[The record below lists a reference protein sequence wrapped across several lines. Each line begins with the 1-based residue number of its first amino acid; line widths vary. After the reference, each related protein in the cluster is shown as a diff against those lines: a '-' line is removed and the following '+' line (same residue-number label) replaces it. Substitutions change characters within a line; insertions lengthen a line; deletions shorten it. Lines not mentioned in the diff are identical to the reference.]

1 MQRTPA
7 LYKVLSVL
15 CLFLL
20 GSFGVTLAAHNT
32 TGTTPT
38 TPSSAAAKRAAA
50 RSAHSRRAI
59 HARRAASTRRTVAA
73 RATRRVVHP
82 AAAAVVRTR
91 ATAHHVRRR
100 RVVEYADPGEDDVTT
115 YDDPVIRSIAVEA
128 LGHEKGAVL
137 AVDPTTG
144 RVLAIV
150 NQKMAF
156 SAALEPCSTIKPF
169 IAVAGLQEGVITRD
183 TMIEVGRRRY
193 MDLTE
198 AMAHSNNHFFETV
211 GSQLGFERV
220 IKYDELLGLGQRVG
234 YEIPEEQTGSLP
246 ASPPERGGVA
256 RMSSFGEGI
265 RMTPFQ
271 LASLVS
277 TLATGGAQY
286 YLQYPRTEA
295 DIQNFQPRLR
305 QQLDIAPLLP
315 DLRQGMLAAVLYG
328 TAKQSYDPYGEQALG
343 KTGTCNDEDLGGRLG
358 WFASYADQAHPKIV
372 LVVLLHGRSR
382 IISGPHASEI
392 AGRIYR
398 GLSERNYFADAPMTR
413 ESPGVYPDPAAE
425 VRTMAGA
432 PSSSSTIR

>member
-1 MQRTPA
+1 MHRTPA
-7 LYKVLSVL
+7 IYRIIVTLS
-15 CLFLL
+15 LFLL
-20 GSFGVTLAAHNT
+20 GTFGVTF
-32 TGTTPT
+32 TGSGRADASRARYTPT
-38 TPSSAAAKRAAA
+38 KRTTTTARRRAAA
-50 RSAHSRRAI
+50 TRHAATTRTISARTHARAAAHRAHHSRY
-59 HARRAASTRRTVAA
+59 SDYT
-73 RATRRVVHP
+73 
-82 AAAAVVRTR
+82 
-91 ATAHHVRRR
+91 
-100 RVVEYADPGEDDVTT
+100 DPGQDDVTT

-128 LGHEKGAVL
+128 IGHEKGAVV

-144 RVLAIV
+144 RILTIV

-183 TMIEVGRRRY
+183 TMIQVGRRRY

-198 AMAHSNNHFFETV
+198 AMAHSNNHFFEKV
-211 GSQLGFERV
+211 GSELGFERV
-220 IKYDELLGLGQRVG
+220 IKYDEMLGLGQRVG
-234 YEIPEEQTGSLP
+234 YDIPEEQTGSLP
-246 ASPPERGGVA
+246 SSPPLFGGVA

-277 TLATGGAQY
+277 TLATGGTQY
-286 YLQYPRTEA
+286 YLQYPRTDA

-315 DLRQGMLAAVLYG
+315 DLREGMLAAVLYG

-398 GLSERNYFADAPMTR
+398 GLSERNYFADAPITR
-413 ESPGVYPDPAAE
+413 ESPGFSDPAAE
-425 VRTMAGA
+425 TKTIAAA
-432 PSSSSTIR
+432 PSYVSTSP

>member
-7 LYKVLSVL
+7 LSKAVAIL
-15 CLFLL
+15 CLILI
-20 GSFGVTLAAHNT
+20 GNFGVAFA
-32 TGTTPT
+32 GSIPT
-38 TPSSAAAKRAAA
+38 KRVVGHPA
-50 RSAHSRRAI
+50 RTRHSVSGRRSV
-59 HARRAASTRRTVAA
+59 RAA
-73 RATRRVVHP
+73 RAVPTASV
-82 AAAAVVRTR
+82 ARTR
-91 ATAHHVRRR
+91 ASSR
-100 RVVEYADPGEDDVTT
+100 RVHHRRFEESADSSQDDVAT
-115 YDDPVIRSIAVEA
+115 YDDPVIRSVAVEA

-144 RVLAIV
+144 RILAVV

-183 TMIEVGRRRY
+183 TMIQVGRRRY

-198 AMAHSNNHFFETV
+198 AMAHSNNHFFEKV
-211 GSQLGFERV
+211 GSELGFERV

-234 YEIPEEQTGSLP
+234 YGIPEEQSGALP
-246 ASPPERGGVA
+246 ASPPFGGVA

-271 LASLVS
+271 LASLVG

-286 YLQYPRTEA
+286 YLQYPRTDAE
-295 DIQNFQPRLR
+295 IQNFQPRLR

-315 DLRQGMLAAVLYG
+315 DLREGMLAAVLYG

-398 GLSERNYFADAPMTR
+398 GLSERNYFADAPLTR
-413 ESPGVYPDPAAE
+413 ESPTSYPDPAGE
-425 VRTMAGA
+425 VRTVAGA
-432 PSSSSTIR
+432 PVPSSTVSR

>member
-1 MQRTPA
+1 MGNLGVAIAARRTESIPA
-7 LYKVLSVL
+7 KRTITHSTTH
-15 CLFLL
+15 
-20 GSFGVTLAAHNT
+20 STSAH
-32 TGTTPT
+32 
-38 TPSSAAAKRAAA
+38 SAAAHPVRV
-50 RSAHSRRAI
+50 RRAST
-59 HARRAASTRRTVAA
+59 ARRAAVHATIVSVSA
-73 RATRRVVHP
+73 RASSHR
-82 AAAAVVRTR
+82 
-91 ATAHHVRRR
+91 VRRR
-100 RVVEYADPGEDDVTT
+100 RYSEYVDPGEDDVTS

-128 LGHEKGAVL
+128 LGHEKGAVV

-144 RVLAIV
+144 RILTIV
-150 NQKMAF
+150 DQKMAF

-169 IAVAGLQEGVITRD
+169 VAIAGLQEGVITRD
-183 TMIEVGRRRY
+183 TMLQVGRRRY

-198 AMAHSNNHFFETV
+198 AMAHSNNKFFEAV
-211 GSQLGFERV
+211 GSKLGFDRV
-220 IKYDELLGLGQRVG
+220 VKYDELLGLGQHVG
-234 YEIPEEQTGSLP
+234 YDIPEEETGSLP
-246 ASPPERGGVA
+246 ASPPLRGGVA

-271 LASLVS
+271 LASLVG

-286 YLQYPRTEA
+286 YLQYPRTDA
-295 DIQNFQPRLR
+295 AIQDFQPKLR

-328 TAKQSYDPYGEQALG
+328 TARQSYDPYGEQALG

-398 GLSERNYFADAPMTR
+398 GLSERNYFADAPLTR
-413 ESPGVYPDPAAE
+413 ESPAFDPDPAAE
-425 VRTMAGA
+425 IKTVAGT
-432 PSSSSTIR
+432 PDPSSTIR

>member
-7 LYKVLSVL
+7 LYRVLAAL

-20 GSFGVTLAAHNT
+20 GSFGVTF
-32 TGTTPT
+32 
-38 TPSSAAAKRAAA
+38 AA
-50 RSAHSRRAI
+50 RRTESKPTSTTTKRTVAHSMRTRRATA
-59 HARRAASTRRTVAA
+59 HPVRTRHTASTRHAA
-73 RATRRVVHP
+73 P
-82 AAAAVVRTR
+82 AAAVVRTR

-100 RVVEYADPGEDDVTT
+100 RVVEYADPGQDDVTT

-144 RVLAIV
+144 RILTIV
-150 NQKMAF
+150 DQKMAF

-183 TMIEVGRRRY
+183 TMIQVGRRRY

-211 GSQLGFERV
+211 GSELGFQRV

-234 YEIPEEQTGSLP
+234 YDIPEEQTGALP

-286 YLQYPRTEA
+286 YLQYPRTEEA
-295 DIQNFQPRLR
+295 IQDFQPKLR

-328 TAKQSYDPYGEQALG
+328 TARQSYDPYGEQALG

-398 GLSERNYFADAPMTR
+398 GLSERNYFADAPITR
-413 ESPGVYPDPAAE
+413 ESPNFFPDPAAD
-425 VRTMAGA
+425 VKTMAGA
-432 PSSSSTIR
+432 PDPSSTVR

>member
-1 MQRTPA
+1 MKQAPA
-7 LYKVLSVL
+7 LHRLLAIV
-15 CLFLL
+15 CLILIA
-20 GSFGVTLAAHNT
+20 SFGVAFAATRT
-32 TGTTPT
+32 TTTTRPIPT
-38 TPSSAAAKRAAA
+38 KRTVGHSTRTKRTVRAHRAAV
-50 RSAHSRRAI
+50 SAHS
-59 HARRAASTRRTVAA
+59 SS
-73 RATRRVVHP
+73 VH
-82 AAAAVVRTR
+82 AAAVVHTG
-91 ATAHHVRRR
+91 ASAHHGTRRR
-100 RVVEYADPGEDDVTT
+100 RYVEYADPGQDDVTT

-144 RVLAIV
+144 RILSIV
-150 NQKMAF
+150 DQKMAF

-183 TMIEVGRRRY
+183 TMIQVGRRRY

-211 GSQLGFERV
+211 GSELGFERV

-234 YEIPEEQTGSLP
+234 YDIPEEQTGSLP
-246 ASPPERGGVA
+246 ASPPENGGVA

-271 LASLVS
+271 LASLVG
-277 TLATGGAQY
+277 TLATGGMQY

-295 DIQNFQPRLR
+295 AIQDFQPRLR
-305 QQLDIAPLLP
+305 QQLDIGPLLP

-328 TAKQSYDPYGEQALG
+328 TARQSYDPYGEQALG

-398 GLSERNYFADAPMTR
+398 GLSERNYFADAPITR
-413 ESPGVYPDPAAE
+413 ESPGLYPDPAVE
-425 VRTMAGA
+425 TETMAGTSTA
-432 PSSSSTIR
+432 SPSLSQ

>member
-1 MQRTPA
+1 MHRTPA
-7 LYKVLSVL
+7 LYRVLATL

-20 GSFGVTLAAHNT
+20 GSFGVTFAGG
-32 TGTTPT
+32 TGTTPAT
-38 TPSSAAAKRAAA
+38 TSTTTKRTVTHSTRTRRAAA
-50 RSAHSRRAI
+50 HPVR
-59 HARRAASTRRTVAA
+59 ARRAASTRHAAPATVAS
-73 RATRRVVHP
+73 
-82 AAAAVVRTR
+82 TR
-91 ATAHHVRRR
+91 ATSHRIRRR
-100 RVVEYADPGEDDVTT
+100 RFAEYADPEQDDVTT
-115 YDDPVIRSIAVEA
+115 YDDPVIRSVAVEA

-144 RVLAIV
+144 RILTIV
-150 NQKMAF
+150 DQKMAF

-183 TMIEVGRRRY
+183 TMIQVGRRRY

-211 GSQLGFERV
+211 GSELGFQRV

-234 YEIPEEQTGSLP
+234 YDIPEEQTGALP

-277 TLATGGAQY
+277 TLATGGTQY

-328 TAKQSYDPYGEQALG
+328 TARQSYDPYGEQALG

-398 GLSERNYFADAPMTR
+398 GLSERNYFADAPMTH
-413 ESPGVYPDPAAE
+413 ESPAFFPDPAAE
-425 VRTMAGA
+425 IKIVAGA
-432 PSSSSTIR
+432 PNSSSTIR

>member
-1 MQRTPA
+1 MGNLGVAIAARRTESNPA
-7 LYKVLSVL
+7 KRT
-15 CLFLL
+15 
-20 GSFGVTLAAHNT
+20 VTHST
-32 TGTTPT
+32 THSTSTH
-38 TPSSAAAKRAAA
+38 SAAAHPVR
-50 RSAHSRRAI
+50 
-59 HARRAASTRRTVAA
+59 ARRAAVHAATVVAVSA
-73 RATRRVVHP
+73 RASSHR
-82 AAAAVVRTR
+82 
-91 ATAHHVRRR
+91 VRRR
-100 RVVEYADPGEDDVTT
+100 RYSEYVDPGEDDVTS

-128 LGHEKGAVL
+128 LGHEKGAVV

-144 RVLAIV
+144 RILTIV
-150 NQKMAF
+150 DQKMAF

-169 IAVAGLQEGVITRD
+169 VAIAGLQEGVITRD
-183 TMIEVGRRRY
+183 TMLQVGRRRY

-198 AMAHSNNHFFETV
+198 AMAHSNNKFFEAV
-211 GSQLGFERV
+211 GSKLGFDRV
-220 IKYDELLGLGQRVG
+220 VKYDEMLGLGQRVG
-234 YEIPEEQTGSLP
+234 YAIPEEQTGALP
-246 ASPPERGGVA
+246 SSPPAYGGVA

-271 LASLVS
+271 LASLVG

-286 YLQYPRTEA
+286 YLQYPRTDA
-295 DIQNFQPRLR
+295 DILNFQPKLR

-328 TAKQSYDPYGEQALG
+328 TARQSYDPYGEQALG

-398 GLSERNYFADAPMTR
+398 GLSERNYFAGAPITR
-413 ESPGVYPDPAAE
+413 ESPSYYPDPAAE
-425 VRTMAGA
+425 IETVAATRD
-432 PSSSSTIR
+432 PSSTVR